1 MKGLLAASSVFRSSP
16 FLSGF
21 AFSRVLTDHLA
32 GPVCLFFLFVGRRV
46 PCGRIGVATE
56 EWPAKQGFFVTN
68 VTSVPEAMLRSEE
81 EETRREETVRVES
94 DGLVVQ
100 SLEARSEKVGK
111 AEGEPA
117 NGGHS

>member
-1 MKGLLAASSVFRSSP
+1 
-16 FLSGF
+16 
-21 AFSRVLTDHLA
+21 
-32 GPVCLFFLFVGRRV
+32 
-46 PCGRIGVATE
+46 
-56 EWPAKQGFFVTN
+56 
-68 VTSVPEAMLRSEE
+68 MLRSEE